1 MRNSKRLLICAMAA
15 VMMLSVA
22 GCSEGTGDA
31 VTPNSGANQAV
42 TDNGAVAATTTTAV
56 TTVDPDELAE
66 TDAEIKE
73 VSSESFV
80 PDGNSGSIVWLGY
93 YDLQV
98 DGSASEQYK
107 IFTSDTYGG
116 TIEYVSCSSGAAYFE
131 KLGTMIAADD
141 SPDIVRYEWLSYP
154 MGMSKNMYESVD
166 GLIDIETP
174 LWEDMADI
182 IEDFVYQDKHYY
194 LPYRITPNFAIN
206 YNRKTIIDAGLT
218 DPYDLYLQN
227 NWTWDTFREL
237 MIEWCNMDD
246 DNIGY
251 CGTGGMSFVATTGTP
266 LIDVKA
272 DGTILNNIKDANVT
286 RAMEYVSGLCR
297 DGLTYQNEIG
307 DWVSPELW
315 ATNSDRILFLGMGPE
330 WTYSAASS
338 TIQNPTGV
346 ENDICNTPSD
356 FAFIPFPRDPSSDE
370 YCIAYDT
377 FGYMI
382 PKGAKNVKG
391 AVDWIQL
398 NRVYQTDETLLAT
411 AREDAINPTPVYYTT
426 GKYEGMQ
433 KWGLVWDERVYDVW
447 QDMTD
452 TSKFSFVFDDCYGFN
467 DSLTSLA
474 DTVLDQPL
482 FDSVSWTQISEEN
495 APLIDAIIDEY
506 R

>member
-1 MRNSKRLLICAMAA
+1 MSKTKRLLSCALAA
-15 VMMLSVA
+15 AMTLSIA
-22 GCSEGTGDA
+22 GCAEEGTA
-31 VTPNSGANQAV
+31 VQPNSTGGVQ
-42 TDNGAVAATTTTAV
+42 TVAPATTTTTAG
-56 TTVDPDELAE
+56 TTIDPDELAA
-66 TDAEIKE
+66 TDAEIKD
-73 VSSESFV
+73 VSNESFT
-80 PDGNSGSIVWLGY
+80 PDGNSGTIVWLGY
-93 YDLQV
+93 YDLMV
-98 DGSASEQYK
+98 DGSAAEQYK

-116 TIEYVSCSSGAAYFE
+116 TIEYVSCSSGSAYFE

-154 MGMSKNMYESVD
+154 MGMSKKMYESVD

-174 LWEDMADI
+174 LWQDMSSV
-182 IEDFVYQDKHYY
+182 IEDFVYQDQHYY
-194 LPYRITPNFAIN
+194 LPYRVTPNFAIN
-206 YNRKTIIDAGLT
+206 YNRKVIIDAGLT

-246 DNIGY
+246 ENIGY

-266 LIDVKA
+266 LIDVRA
-272 DGTILNNIKDANVT
+272 DGTILNNINDANVT
-286 RAMEYVSGLCR
+286 RAMDYVSGLCR

-307 DWVSPELW
+307 DWVSPETW
-315 ATNSDRILFLGMGPE
+315 AVNCDRILFLGMGPE
-330 WTYSAASS
+330 WTYSAASG

-356 FAFIPFPRDPSSDE
+356 FAFVPFPRDPSSDE
-370 YCIAYDT
+370 YHIAYDT

-382 PKGAKNVKG
+382 PKGAKNIKG

-398 NRVYQTDETLLAT
+398 NRVYQTDEGLLAT
-411 AREDAINPTPVYYTT
+411 AREDAINPTPVYYTQ

-447 QDMTD
+447 QDMMD
-452 TSKFSFVFDDCYGFN
+452 TTKFSFVFDDCYGFN
-467 DSLTSLA
+467 DSLTTLA
-474 DTVLDQPL
+474 DTILDQPL
-482 FDSVSWTQISEEN
+482 FDGASWTQLSGEN
-495 APLIDAIIDEY
+495 APLIDSVLDEF